1 MPTIPV
7 AYILL
12 EDARLPNEGAL
23 IETLRARHPDLQW
36 GRSTVT
42 RNDST
47 DGPLF
52 IRAGDHLMTILMMPA
67 PMPFDQ
73 QLWQRAS
80 WLWPDALQAAGRHR
94 AHLIVSTM
102 GSAETNAE
110 TKVLGFAESTHLT
123 TALVGAVL
131 KRCLAVSPSSGE
143 ERLAAPARCGWSNPA
158 ARSSRFRINRL
169 DCGWRS
175 SPSVPARR

>member
-1 MPTIPV
+1 MSKHVQDERSSASSVGDSASAMPTIPV

-80 WLWPDALQAAGRHR
+80 WL
-94 AHLIVSTM
+94 
-102 GSAETNAE
+102 
-110 TKVLGFAESTHLT
+110 
-123 TALVGAVL
+123 
-131 KRCLAVSPSSGE
+131 
-143 ERLAAPARCGWSNPA
+143 
-158 ARSSRFRINRL
+158 
-169 DCGWRS
+169 
-175 SPSVPARR
+175 